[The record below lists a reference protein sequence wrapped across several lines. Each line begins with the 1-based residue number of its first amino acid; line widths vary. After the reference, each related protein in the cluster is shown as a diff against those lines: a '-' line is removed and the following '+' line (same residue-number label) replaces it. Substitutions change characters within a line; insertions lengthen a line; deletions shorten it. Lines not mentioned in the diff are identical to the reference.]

1 MTRNA
6 IFPLIMA
13 TLVASSVWAQPRITP
28 VDQFPPDARL
38 APLKDLNGY
47 FPMQT
52 VNDEK
57 EWAKRRNYLQRKIL
71 VSLGLWPLPDKTP
84 LNAVIHSRKEMD
96 GYSIEKVYFESMPG
110 YFLTGSLYRPLNLNK
125 QSSRIPGILSPH
137 GHYQQ
142 GRFYDAPESL
152 LKRQLSDGAEKYAEG
167 GRNPIQAR
175 SVHLAR
181 LGCTVFTYDM
191 VGYADN
197 NQISHGLAHGFSK
210 QRPHMNNNHGWGF
223 FSPQAES
230 HLQNIMGLQTWNS
243 IRALD
248 FISTLEEVDPE
259 RLAVT
264 GSSGGGTQT
273 FMVSAIDPRVKV
285 SMPAVMVSTAMQGGC
300 TCENACLLRVGAGN
314 VDFAAMFAPKPLGL
328 TAADDWTVEMETK
341 GFPELQHLYN
351 MLGKSENIHLEA
363 HLQFPHNYNYVCR
376 KAMYEFMNKHLDLGY
391 SKVPPERD
399 YVYQPRE
406 DLTVWNAQHPA
417 PEGGDEFE
425 AKLLQSWNNDA
436 QSKLDAL
443 LTKQPKSLR
452 SFKEVVGGAIDIVV
466 GQTLPK
472 ATRLDWD
479 QTYKQAANGYL
490 EIGGTLKNLDSN
502 SANPV
507 LFLYPENWNQ
517 KVVIWITENGKSG
530 LYQDDGTLIT
540 PVQSLIDNQYCVI
553 GVDLLYQGEFLKDAA
568 PPERTRRVSS
578 NSREAA
584 AYSFG
589 FNHTMCARRIHDILT
604 TISFVFHH
612 ESLPEEISLVAL
624 DSTGPLAIAARAQ
637 ARSVINKLAVN
648 SNSLRFAN
656 VTDIHS
662 PNFLPGGAKYFDL
675 PGMIAV
681 AAPGRI
687 WLTGETDTPE
697 IVSRAYKAAR
707 ATDHVS
713 ADHDGSVQSVL
724 DFLQATTNE

>member
-6 IFPLIMA
+6 IFPLILA
-13 TLVASSVWAQPRITP
+13 TLMASAVWAQPRITP
-28 VDQFPPDARL
+28 AGQLPADARL

-52 VNDEK
+52 VDNEK
-57 EWAKRRNYLQRKIL
+57 EWAKRRSYVQRKIL

-110 YFLTGSLYRPLNLNK
+110 YFLTGSLYRPLNLDK
-125 QSSRIPGILSPH
+125 QTARIPGILSPH
-137 GHYQQ
+137 GHYQE

-152 LKRQLSDGAEKYAEG
+152 LNRQLSDGAEKYAQG

-210 QRPHMNNNHGWGF
+210 QRPHMNNKDGWGF

-248 FISTLEEVDPE
+248 FISTLKEVDPE
-259 RLAVT
+259 RLAIT

-273 FMVSAIDPRVKV
+273 FMVSAIDPRIKV

-314 VDFAAMFAPKPLGL
+314 VDFAAIFAPKPLGL
-328 TAADDWTVEMETK
+328 TAADDWTVGMETK
-341 GFPELQHLYN
+341 GFPELQQLYK
-351 MLGKSENIHLEA
+351 MLGKPDNIHLEA

-391 SKVPPERD
+391 SKVPSERD

-406 DLTVWNAQHPA
+406 ELTVWNDQHPA
-417 PEGGDEFE
+417 PEGGEEFE

-436 QSKLDAL
+436 QSKLEVL

-472 ATRLDWD
+472 ATRLDWN
-479 QTYKQAANGYL
+479 QTYKQAANGCL

-517 KVVIWITENGKSG
+517 KVVIWITETGKSG
-530 LYQDDGTLIT
+530 LYQDDGTLIA
-540 PVQSLIDNQYCVI
+540 PVQSLIDEQYCVV
-553 GVDLLYQGEFLKDAA
+553 GVDLLYQGEFLKDAMQ
-568 PPERTRRVSS
+568 PERTRRVSS

-637 ARSVINKLAVN
+637 ARSVIHKLAAN

-656 VTDIHS
+656 VADIHS

-681 AAPGRI
+681 AAPGHI
-687 WLTGETDTPE
+687 WLTGESDIPD

-707 ATDHVS
+707 STDHLNT
-713 ADHDGSVQSVL
+713 DHDGSIQSVL
-724 DFLQATTNE
+724 KFLQAATK

>member
-6 IFPLIMA
+6 IFPLILA
-13 TLVASSVWAQPRITP
+13 TLMASSVWAQPRITP
-28 VDQFPPDARL
+28 ADQLPADARL

-52 VNDEK
+52 VDNEK
-57 EWAKRRNYLQRKIL
+57 EWAKRRSYVQRKIL

-110 YFLTGSLYRPLNLNK
+110 YFLTGSLYRPLNLDK
-125 QSSRIPGILSPH
+125 QTARIPGILSPH

-152 LKRQLSDGAEKYAEG
+152 LNRQLSDGAEKYAQG

-210 QRPHMNNNHGWGF
+210 QRPHMNNKDGWGF

-248 FISTLEEVDPE
+248 FISTLKEVDPE

-314 VDFAAMFAPKPLGL
+314 VDFAAIFAPKPLGL

-341 GFPELQHLYN
+341 GFPELQQLYK
-351 MLGKSENIHLEA
+351 MLGKPDNIHLEA

-391 SKVPPERD
+391 SEVPPERD

-406 DLTVWNAQHPA
+406 ELTVWDDQHPA
-417 PEGGDEFE
+417 PDGGEEFE

-436 QSKLDAL
+436 QAKLEAL

-472 ATRLDWD
+472 ATRLDWN
-479 QTYKQAANGYL
+479 QTYKQAANGCL

-517 KVVIWITENGKSG
+517 KVVIWITETGKSG
-530 LYQDDGTLIT
+530 LYQDDGTLIA
-540 PVQSLIDNQYCVI
+540 PVQSLIDEQYCVV
-553 GVDLLYQGEFLKDAA
+553 GVDLLYQGEFLKDATQ
-568 PPERTRRVSS
+568 PERTRRVSS

-612 ESLPEEISLVAL
+612 ESLPEEVSLVAL

-637 ARSVINKLAVN
+637 ARSVLHKLAAN

-681 AAPGRI
+681 AAPGHL
-687 WLTGETDTPE
+687 WLKGESNTPD
-697 IVSRAYKAAR
+697 IVRRAYRAAR
-707 ATDHVS
+707 ATDHLNT
-713 ADHDGSVQSVL
+713 DHDGSVQSVL
-724 DFLQATTNE
+724 EFLQAATE

>member
-6 IFPLIMA
+6 IFPLILA
-13 TLVASSVWAQPRITP
+13 TLMASAVWAQPRITP
-28 VDQFPPDARL
+28 AGQLPADARL

-52 VNDEK
+52 VDNEK
-57 EWAKRRNYLQRKIL
+57 EWAKRRSYVQRKIL

-110 YFLTGSLYRPLNLNK
+110 YFLTGSLYRPLNLDK
-125 QSSRIPGILSPH
+125 QTARIPGILSPH

-152 LKRQLSDGAEKYAEG
+152 LNRQLSDGAEKYAQG

-210 QRPHMNNNHGWGF
+210 QRPHMNNKDGWGF

-248 FISTLEEVDPE
+248 FISTLKEVDPE

-314 VDFAAMFAPKPLGL
+314 VDFAAIFAPKPLGL

-341 GFPELQHLYN
+341 GFPELQQLYK
-351 MLGKSENIHLEA
+351 MLGKPDNIHLEA

-391 SKVPPERD
+391 SKVPSERD

-406 DLTVWNAQHPA
+406 ELTVWNDQHPA
-417 PEGGDEFE
+417 PEGGEEFE

-436 QSKLDAL
+436 QSKLEVL

-472 ATRLDWD
+472 ATRLDWI
-479 QTYKQAANGYL
+479 QTYKQAANGCL

-517 KVVIWITENGKSG
+517 KVVIWITETGKSG
-530 LYQDDGTLIT
+530 LYQDDGTLIA
-540 PVQSLIDNQYCVI
+540 PVQSLIDEQYCVV
-553 GVDLLYQGEFLKDAA
+553 GVDLLYQGEFLKDAMQ
-568 PPERTRRVSS
+568 PERTRRVSS

-637 ARSVINKLAVN
+637 ARSVIHKLAAN

-656 VTDIHS
+656 VADIHS

-681 AAPGRI
+681 AAPGHI
-687 WLTGETDTPE
+687 WLTGESDIPD

-707 ATDHVS
+707 STDHFNT
-713 ADHDGSVQSVL
+713 DHDGSIQSVL
-724 DFLQATTNE
+724 KFLQAATE

>member
-1 MTRNA
+1 MTRNT
-6 IFPLIMA
+6 IFHLILA
-13 TLVASSVWAQPRITP
+13 TLMASSVWAQPRITP
-28 VDQFPPDARL
+28 AGQLPADARL

-52 VNDEK
+52 VENEK
-57 EWAKRRNYLQRKIL
+57 EWAKRRSYVQRKIL

-96 GYSIEKVYFESMPG
+96 GYTIEKVYFESMPG
-110 YFLTGSLYRPLNLNK
+110 YFLTGSLYRPLNLDK
-125 QSSRIPGILSPH
+125 QTARIPGILSPH

-152 LKRQLSDGAEKYAEG
+152 LNRQLSDGAEKYAEG

-210 QRPHMNNNHGWGF
+210 QRPHMNNNDGWGF

-248 FISTLEEVDPE
+248 FISTLKEVDPE

-314 VDFAAMFAPKPLGL
+314 VDFAALFAPKPLGL

-341 GFPELQHLYN
+341 GFPELQQLYKI
-351 MLGKSENIHLEA
+351 LGKPDNIHLEA

-391 SKVPPERD
+391 SEVPSERD

-406 DLTVWNAQHPA
+406 ELTVWNDQHPA
-417 PEGGDEFE
+417 PEGGEEFE

-436 QSKLDAL
+436 QSKLEVL

-472 ATRLDWD
+472 ATRLDWN
-479 QTYKQAANGYL
+479 QTYKQTANGCL

-517 KVVIWITENGKSG
+517 KVVIWITETGKSG
-530 LYQDDGTLIT
+530 LYQDDGTLIA
-540 PVQSLIDNQYCVI
+540 PVQSLIDEQYCVV
-553 GVDLLYQGEFLKDAA
+553 GVDLLYQGEFLIDAA
-568 PPERTRRVSS
+568 QPERTRRVSS

-637 ARSVINKLAVN
+637 ARSVIHKLAAN
-648 SNSLRFAN
+648 SNSLRFAD
-656 VTDIHS
+656 VADIHS

-681 AAPGRI
+681 AAPGHI
-687 WLTGETDTPE
+687 WLTGESNTPD

-707 ATDHVS
+707 APDHLNT
-713 ADHDGSVQSVL
+713 DHDGSIQSVL
-724 DFLQATTNE
+724 KFLQAATE